1 MVEGLESAQQLPLLG
16 PEKRGVVMS
25 MSGGCGAPGEGASPP
40 HALVTIPSHIP
51 PISSGE
57 PP

>member
-1 MVEGLESAQQLPLLG
+1 MVESLESAEQLLLPG
-16 PEKRGVVMS
+16 PEERGVVVS
-25 MSGGCGAPGEGASPP
+25 MSGVCGAPGEGASPP
-40 HALVTIPSHIP
+40 RALIIIPLHIP